1 MYNGREVLETD
12 TAKSIG
18 LKEGDNID
26 CFDRILTEFCK
37 ARGLKRDL
45 VCFMY
50 NGREVS
56 ETDTAKSFGLK

>member
-26 CFDRILTEFCK
+26 CFDRLSYLIMIYF
-37 ARGLKRDL
+37 
-45 VCFMY
+45 
-50 NGREVS
+50 VS
-56 ETDTAKSFGLK
+56 SN

>member
-26 CFDRILTEFCK
+26 CFDRIPTDNIK
-37 ARGLKRDL
+37 NQL
-45 VCFMY
+45 VADESHQTKQKKIMK
-50 NGREVS
+50 N
-56 ETDTAKSFGLK
+56 